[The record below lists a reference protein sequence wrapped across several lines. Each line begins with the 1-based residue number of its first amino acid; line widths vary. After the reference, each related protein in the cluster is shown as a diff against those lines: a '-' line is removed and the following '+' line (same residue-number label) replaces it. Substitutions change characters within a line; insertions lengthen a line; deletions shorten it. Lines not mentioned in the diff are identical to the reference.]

1 MLNPARHKQH
11 LPLIAL
17 CFGFFMVIID
27 ATIINVALP
36 VIARDLQGGIANL
49 QWVVAGYAL
58 TFACLLLSAGS
69 LGDQFGAKPT
79 FIFGLALFVA
89 TSVGCSLANTFSTLI
104 IFRFFQGVAAAMM
117 VPTSLALINAAY
129 ENPQERAKAIGI
141 WAGVGGIAAASGP
154 ILGAL
159 LATALG
165 WRGIFL
171 INIPVGL
178 IGIWLTKKYVISTH
192 IKKTTPHFD
201 LWGQVLSILS
211 IAALSFGLIKA
222 GSIGWGSAIVIGS
235 LLIFVVLFC
244 IFLLAEH
251 RSASPMFP
259 LNFFAHKTFSAAIAV
274 GMILNI
280 SFYGELFLLPLYFQ
294 QIRDYSVLAT
304 GFALLPMTGVVAIA
318 SYLSGKVTS
327 HIGAKLPMQIGLA
340 VGAIGFLSLLILDRD
355 GPSYW
360 ILILPLA
367 ALGFGIAFTMPAA
380 TVAVVHS
387 VPANRAGVASG
398 ILNASRQIGSLLGV
412 AIFGAL
418 VASGQFIQGMHYSLM
433 IASLV
438 FFSGIIIIAVFIK
451 TYESQK

>member
-1 MLNPARHKQH
+1 MTTTLANPSRNKH

-36 VIARDLQGGIANL
+36 VIAQDLHGTIANL

-79 FIFGLALFVA
+79 FISGLALFVA
-89 TSVGCSLANTFSTLI
+89 TSVGCSLAGNFSTLI
-104 IFRFFQGVAAAMM
+104 LFRFFQGAAAAMM
-117 VPTSLALINAAY
+117 VPTSLALIHAAY
-129 ENPQERAKAIGI
+129 ENPKERAKAIGI

-159 LATALG
+159 LATTLG

-171 INIPVGL
+171 INIPVGI
-178 IGIWLTKKYVISTH
+178 IGIGLTGKYMTPARN
-192 IKKTTPHFD
+192 KKTMAYFD
-201 LWGQVLSILS
+201 YWGQILSILS
-211 IAALSFGLIKA
+211 IAALSFGLIEG
-222 GSIGWGSAIVIGS
+222 GSLGWGSGIVLGS
-235 LLIFVVLFC
+235 LLIFLVLFC
-244 IFLLAEH
+244 AFLLVEH
-251 RSASPMFP
+251 RASSPMLP
-259 LNFFAHKTFSAAIAV
+259 LNFFKIKTFSAATAV
-274 GMILNI
+274 GLILNI

-294 QIRDYSVLAT
+294 QIRDYSILVT

-327 HIGAKLPMQIGLA
+327 HVGAKLPMLVGLT
-340 VGAIGFLSLLILDRD
+340 VGAVGFLSLLILNENS
-355 GPSYW
+355 PSYW
-360 ILILPLA
+360 MLILPLA

-380 TVAVVHS
+380 TVAVVYS
-387 VPANRAGVASG
+387 VPATSAGLASG

-418 VASGQFIQGMHYSLM
+418 VASGQFIQGLHYSLI

-438 FFSGIIIIAVFIK
+438 FFAGIIIVCIFGR
-451 TYESQK
+451 